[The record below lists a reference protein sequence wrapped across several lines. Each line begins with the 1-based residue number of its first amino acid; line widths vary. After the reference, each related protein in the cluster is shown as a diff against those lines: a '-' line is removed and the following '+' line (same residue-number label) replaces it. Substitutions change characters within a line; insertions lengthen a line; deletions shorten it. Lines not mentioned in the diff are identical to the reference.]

1 MTRTRRA
8 KQSCCWREIDTFTV
22 VMVLFVVEEIGNT
35 NLTGTNKVHED
46 DVSKR
51 KGASYADIL
60 RGKAKNVIA
69 IKDGNLIL
77 LR

>member
-1 MTRTRRA
+1 MVIH
-8 KQSCCWREIDTFTV
+8 KPTFKE
-22 VMVLFVVEEIGNT
+22 LVEENRNT
-35 NLTGTNKVHED
+35 IPTGTNKVDED

-51 KGASYADIL
+51 KGASYADIV

-69 IKDGNLIL
+69 NKDGNLID